1 MVAIVVT
8 QYYSIKGVIREK
20 YQSQQRLVEENILQT
35 VNYINNAYQ
44 IAEKQLDQEM
54 KEYSYSMIEK
64 YQISPD
70 VDNWN
75 LTELKNKFTGYD
87 IYLINNN
94 LKVIRTTYQK
104 DLGLDFSKFG
114 SFSTVLRRRL
124 AGSSFSVDRIDL
136 STQTGEIK
144 KYSYI
149 PTPDHKYLFELSI
162 NINDKYPSLKELD
175 MFKDATLLTE
185 QYKIVKEISF
195 YSVEPLKHNAA
206 KLRSSIKPYL
216 KPDLPEIEER
226 LAGQTV
232 VKNSVQ
238 SQVVNRDGKKYTYK
252 FFPALVSEN
261 RSEEGWNS
269 YVVGIVYDN
278 QVMQEELNKHRC
290 LFIID
295 FLLMLIFFSAFIA
308 VISYLLHKFEYQAH
322 HDKLTGLANRKLLE
336 EEFISLKN
344 KADKT
349 NGKLVV
355 AFLDI
360 DKFKEIN
367 DTFGHAVG
375 DTVLK
380 TVAARMKYS
389 LKAKDSLARLG
400 GDEFVIVL
408 SELESQTD
416 ILNILQRL
424 LNNLKEPILINE
436 TKFEITFSVGVS
448 IYPIGGEKF
457 NDLIIK
463 SDLAMYRAKQSQQDF
478 EFADWI

>member
-149 PTPDHKYLFELSI
+149 PTPDHK
-162 NINDKYPSLKELD
+162 
-175 MFKDATLLTE
+175 
-185 QYKIVKEISF
+185 
-195 YSVEPLKHNAA
+195 
-206 KLRSSIKPYL
+206 
-216 KPDLPEIEER
+216 
-226 LAGQTV
+226 
-232 VKNSVQ
+232 
-238 SQVVNRDGKKYTYK
+238 
-252 FFPALVSEN
+252 
-261 RSEEGWNS
+261 
-269 YVVGIVYDN
+269 
-278 QVMQEELNKHRC
+278 
-290 LFIID
+290 
-295 FLLMLIFFSAFIA
+295 
-308 VISYLLHKFEYQAH
+308 
-322 HDKLTGLANRKLLE
+322 
-336 EEFISLKN
+336 
-344 KADKT
+344 
-349 NGKLVV
+349 
-355 AFLDI
+355 
-360 DKFKEIN
+360 
-367 DTFGHAVG
+367 
-375 DTVLK
+375 
-380 TVAARMKYS
+380 
-389 LKAKDSLARLG
+389 
-400 GDEFVIVL
+400 
-408 SELESQTD
+408 
-416 ILNILQRL
+416 
-424 LNNLKEPILINE
+424 
-436 TKFEITFSVGVS
+436 
-448 IYPIGGEKF
+448 
-457 NDLIIK
+457 
-463 SDLAMYRAKQSQQDF
+463 
-478 EFADWI
+478 